1 MESPQRLSLS
11 TDHIAIGMV
20 GSSDI
25 ASNLLVGGFSESLLA
40 EVGWE
45 GYFPCVAAASAVTV
59 IAATALFPNYQDDVS
74 IPRSNELYWV
84 RLQGLYVVGSFLPN
98 LS

>member
-1 MESPQRLSLS
+1 MNGLNDIHSLP

-25 ASNLLVGGFSESLLA
+25 ASNALVGGLSERLLA

-45 GYFPCVAAASAVTV
+45 GYFPCVAAASGVTV
-59 IAATALFPNYQDDVS
+59 IAATAVFPNYQDNVS
-74 IPRSNELYWV
+74 IYRSSELH
-84 RLQGLYVVGSFLPN
+84 QCMSI
-98 LS
+98 LSIPPCKL